1 MFTKDIGID
10 LGTANTLVYMKG
22 RGIIMREPSVV
33 AVDPRSDELRVR
45 SVGHEAKAVIGRAP
59 GSIVAVRPLKDGV
72 IADFDIT
79 AAMLQSFI
87 RQACGS
93 TLLARP
99 RVVICVPSGVTEV
112 ERRAVR
118 QAAAKAGARQVTVI
132 EEPMAAAIG
141 SGGKTCR
148 IFTGSYTGTGTT
160 SVSIPTPFYPVLA
173 FVQSAGMATALCLF
187 RSADTVQN
195 NKDFGVGDG
204 KSLTV
209 TWGARQLSWVCS
221 SGGTMSS
228 TYAGNSKNVEY
239 HYVIVGFDNAGA

>member
-1 MFTKDIGID
+1 MKKTDNYSLPQWEKQDFIKMEDFND
-10 LGTANTLVYMKG
+10 LTQKTDAALKAHDTALGEK
-22 RGIIMREPSVV
+22 
-33 AVDPRSDELRVR
+33 
-45 SVGHEAKAVIGRAP
+45 
-59 GSIVAVRPLKDGV
+59 
-72 IADFDIT
+72 
-79 AAMLQSFI
+79 
-87 RQACGS
+87 
-93 TLLARP
+93 
-99 RVVICVPSGVTEV
+99 
-112 ERRAVR
+112 
-118 QAAAKAGARQVTVI
+118 AAATALTAEAENRSAALAALQASL
-132 EEPMAAAIG
+132 AAAIG

-148 IFTGSYTGTGTT
+148 IFTGSYTGTGST

>member
-1 MFTKDIGID
+1 MKKTDNYSLPQWEKQDFIKMEDFNDAFGKTDAALKAHD
-10 LGTANTLVYMKG
+10 TA
-22 RGIIMREPSVV
+22 
-33 AVDPRSDELRVR
+33 
-45 SVGHEAKAVIGRAP
+45 
-59 GSIVAVRPLKDGV
+59 
-72 IADFDIT
+72 
-79 AAMLQSFI
+79 
-87 RQACGS
+87 
-93 TLLARP
+93 LA
-99 RVVICVPSGVTEV
+99 EK
-112 ERRAVR
+112 
-118 QAAAKAGARQVTVI
+118 AAATALATEAENRSAALAALQASL
-132 EEPMAAAIG
+132 AAAIG

-148 IFTGSYTGTGTT
+148 IFTGSYTGTGST

-173 FVQSAGMATALCLF
+173 FVQSAGMATAFCLF

-239 HYVIVGFDNAGA
+239 HYVIVGFDNADA

>member
-1 MFTKDIGID
+1 MKKTDNYSLPQWEKQDFIKMEDFNDAFGKTDAALKANADA
-10 LGTANTLVYMKG
+10 TATGLNAE
-22 RGIIMREPSVV
+22 I
-33 AVDPRSDELRVR
+33 AARS
-45 SVGHEAKAVIGRAP
+45 EADAALQ
-59 GSIVAVRPLKDGV
+59 AAL
-72 IADFDIT
+72 T
-79 AAMLQSFI
+79 AAV
-87 RQACGS
+87 G
-93 TLLARP
+93 TT
-99 RVVICVPSGVTEV
+99 GYN
-112 ERRAVR
+112 
-118 QAAAKAGARQVTVI
+118 
-132 EEPMAAAIG
+132 
-141 SGGKTCR
+141 CR
-148 IFTGSYTGTGTT
+148 MIAGSYTGTGST

>member
-1 MFTKDIGID
+1 MKKTDNYSLPQWEKRDFIKMEDFNDAFGKTDAALKAHDTA
-10 LGTANTLVYMKG
+10 LGEK
-22 RGIIMREPSVV
+22 
-33 AVDPRSDELRVR
+33 
-45 SVGHEAKAVIGRAP
+45 
-59 GSIVAVRPLKDGV
+59 
-72 IADFDIT
+72 
-79 AAMLQSFI
+79 
-87 RQACGS
+87 
-93 TLLARP
+93 
-99 RVVICVPSGVTEV
+99 
-112 ERRAVR
+112 
-118 QAAAKAGARQVTVI
+118 AAATALAAEAENRSAALAALQT
-132 EEPMAAAIG
+132 ALSAAIG

-148 IFTGSYTGTGTT
+148 IFTGSYTGTGST

-221 SGGTMSS
+221 SGGTMRS

-239 HYVIVGFDNAGA
+239 HYVSVGFDNAGA

>member
-1 MFTKDIGID
+1 MEDFNDAFGKTDAALKAHDTA
-10 LGTANTLVYMKG
+10 LGEK
-22 RGIIMREPSVV
+22 
-33 AVDPRSDELRVR
+33 
-45 SVGHEAKAVIGRAP
+45 
-59 GSIVAVRPLKDGV
+59 
-72 IADFDIT
+72 
-79 AAMLQSFI
+79 
-87 RQACGS
+87 
-93 TLLARP
+93 
-99 RVVICVPSGVTEV
+99 
-112 ERRAVR
+112 
-118 QAAAKAGARQVTVI
+118 AAATALAAEAENRSAALAALQT
-132 EEPMAAAIG
+132 ALSAAIG

-173 FVQSAGMATALCLF
+173 FVQSAGMATAFCLF

>member
-1 MFTKDIGID
+1 MKKTDNYSLPQWEKQDFIKMEDFNDAFGKTDAALKAHDTA
-10 LGTANTLVYMKG
+10 LGEK
-22 RGIIMREPSVV
+22 
-33 AVDPRSDELRVR
+33 
-45 SVGHEAKAVIGRAP
+45 
-59 GSIVAVRPLKDGV
+59 
-72 IADFDIT
+72 
-79 AAMLQSFI
+79 
-87 RQACGS
+87 
-93 TLLARP
+93 
-99 RVVICVPSGVTEV
+99 
-112 ERRAVR
+112 
-118 QAAAKAGARQVTVI
+118 AAATALAAEAENRSAALAALQT
-132 EEPMAAAIG
+132 ALSAAIG

-148 IFTGSYTGTGTT
+148 IFTGSYTGTGSS

-228 TYAGNSKNVEY
+228 IYAGNSKNVEY

>member
-1 MFTKDIGID
+1 MKKTDNYSLPQWEKQDFIKMEDFNDAFGKTDAALKAHDTA
-10 LGTANTLVYMKG
+10 LGEK
-22 RGIIMREPSVV
+22 
-33 AVDPRSDELRVR
+33 
-45 SVGHEAKAVIGRAP
+45 
-59 GSIVAVRPLKDGV
+59 
-72 IADFDIT
+72 
-79 AAMLQSFI
+79 
-87 RQACGS
+87 
-93 TLLARP
+93 
-99 RVVICVPSGVTEV
+99 
-112 ERRAVR
+112 
-118 QAAAKAGARQVTVI
+118 AAATALAAEAENRSAALAALQT
-132 EEPMAAAIG
+132 ALSAAIG

-148 IFTGSYTGTGTT
+148 IFTGSYTGTGST

-195 NKDFGVGDG
+195 DKDFGVGDG

>member
-1 MFTKDIGID
+1 MKKTDNYSLPQWEKQDFIKMEDFND
-10 LGTANTLVYMKG
+10 LTRKTDAALKAHDTALGEK
-22 RGIIMREPSVV
+22 
-33 AVDPRSDELRVR
+33 
-45 SVGHEAKAVIGRAP
+45 
-59 GSIVAVRPLKDGV
+59 
-72 IADFDIT
+72 
-79 AAMLQSFI
+79 
-87 RQACGS
+87 
-93 TLLARP
+93 
-99 RVVICVPSGVTEV
+99 
-112 ERRAVR
+112 
-118 QAAAKAGARQVTVI
+118 AAATALAAEAENRSAALAALQTAL
-132 EEPMAAAIG
+132 AAAIG

-148 IFTGSYTGTGTT
+148 IITGSYTGTGST
-160 SVSIPTPFYPVLA
+160 SVSISTPFYPVLA

-228 TYAGNSKNVEY
+228 IYAGNSKNVEY

>member
-1 MFTKDIGID
+1 MKKTDNYSLPQWEKQDFIKMEDFNDAFGKTDAVLKAHD
-10 LGTANTLVYMKG
+10 TALAEKATATALAAEAEN
-22 RGIIMREPSVV
+22 
-33 AVDPRSDELRVR
+33 RS
-45 SVGHEAKAVIGRAP
+45 
-59 GSIVAVRPLKDGV
+59 
-72 IADFDIT
+72 
-79 AAMLQSFI
+79 AALAALQAS
-87 RQACGS
+87 
-93 TLLARP
+93 L
-99 RVVICVPSGVTEV
+99 
-112 ERRAVR
+112 
-118 QAAAKAGARQVTVI
+118 
-132 EEPMAAAIG
+132 AAAIG

-148 IFTGSYTGTGTT
+148 IFTGSYTGTGST
-160 SVSIPTPFYPVLA
+160 SVSISTPFYPVLA

-195 NKDFGVGDG
+195 NKDFGVSDG

>member
-1 MFTKDIGID
+1 MKKTDNYSLPQWEKQDFIKMEDFNDAFGKTDAALKAHDTA
-10 LGTANTLVYMKG
+10 LGEK
-22 RGIIMREPSVV
+22 
-33 AVDPRSDELRVR
+33 
-45 SVGHEAKAVIGRAP
+45 
-59 GSIVAVRPLKDGV
+59 
-72 IADFDIT
+72 
-79 AAMLQSFI
+79 
-87 RQACGS
+87 
-93 TLLARP
+93 
-99 RVVICVPSGVTEV
+99 
-112 ERRAVR
+112 
-118 QAAAKAGARQVTVI
+118 AAATALAAEAENRSAALAALQT
-132 EEPMAAAIG
+132 ALSAAIG

-148 IFTGSYTGTGTT
+148 IFTGSYTGTGST

>member
-1 MFTKDIGID
+1 MKKTDNYSLPQWEKQDFIKMEDFNDAFGKTDAALKAHDTA
-10 LGTANTLVYMKG
+10 LGEK
-22 RGIIMREPSVV
+22 
-33 AVDPRSDELRVR
+33 
-45 SVGHEAKAVIGRAP
+45 
-59 GSIVAVRPLKDGV
+59 
-72 IADFDIT
+72 
-79 AAMLQSFI
+79 
-87 RQACGS
+87 
-93 TLLARP
+93 
-99 RVVICVPSGVTEV
+99 
-112 ERRAVR
+112 
-118 QAAAKAGARQVTVI
+118 AAATALAAEAENRSAALAALQTAL
-132 EEPMAAAIG
+132 AAAIG

-148 IFTGSYTGTGTT
+148 IITGSYTGTGST

-228 TYAGNSKNVEY
+228 IYAGNSKNVEY

>member
-1 MFTKDIGID
+1 MKKTDNYSLPQWEKQDFIKMEDFNDAFGKTDAALKAHDTA
-10 LGTANTLVYMKG
+10 LGEK
-22 RGIIMREPSVV
+22 
-33 AVDPRSDELRVR
+33 
-45 SVGHEAKAVIGRAP
+45 
-59 GSIVAVRPLKDGV
+59 
-72 IADFDIT
+72 
-79 AAMLQSFI
+79 
-87 RQACGS
+87 
-93 TLLARP
+93 
-99 RVVICVPSGVTEV
+99 
-112 ERRAVR
+112 
-118 QAAAKAGARQVTVI
+118 AAATALAAEAENRSAALAALQASL
-132 EEPMAAAIG
+132 AAAIG

-148 IFTGSYTGTGTT
+148 IFTGSYTGTGST
-160 SVSIPTPFYPVLA
+160 SVSISTPFYPVLA

>member
-1 MFTKDIGID
+1 MKRTDNYSLPQWEKQDFIKMEDFNDMTRKTDAALKAHD
-10 LGTANTLVYMKG
+10 TALGEK
-22 RGIIMREPSVV
+22 
-33 AVDPRSDELRVR
+33 
-45 SVGHEAKAVIGRAP
+45 
-59 GSIVAVRPLKDGV
+59 
-72 IADFDIT
+72 
-79 AAMLQSFI
+79 
-87 RQACGS
+87 
-93 TLLARP
+93 
-99 RVVICVPSGVTEV
+99 
-112 ERRAVR
+112 
-118 QAAAKAGARQVTVI
+118 AAATALAAEAENRSAALAALQASL
-132 EEPMAAAIG
+132 AAAIG

>member
-1 MFTKDIGID
+1 MKKTDNYSLPQWEKQDFIKMEDFNDAFGKTDAALKAHDTA
-10 LGTANTLVYMKG
+10 LGEK
-22 RGIIMREPSVV
+22 
-33 AVDPRSDELRVR
+33 
-45 SVGHEAKAVIGRAP
+45 
-59 GSIVAVRPLKDGV
+59 
-72 IADFDIT
+72 
-79 AAMLQSFI
+79 
-87 RQACGS
+87 
-93 TLLARP
+93 
-99 RVVICVPSGVTEV
+99 
-112 ERRAVR
+112 
-118 QAAAKAGARQVTVI
+118 AAATALAAEAENRSAALAALQT
-132 EEPMAAAIG
+132 ALSAAIG

-148 IFTGSYTGTGTT
+148 IFTGSYTGTGST

-221 SGGTMSS
+221 SGDTMSS

>member
-1 MFTKDIGID
+1 MKKTDNYSLPQWEKQDFIKMEDFND
-10 LGTANTLVYMKG
+10 LTQKADAALKAHDTALEEKATATALAAEAEN
-22 RGIIMREPSVV
+22 
-33 AVDPRSDELRVR
+33 RS
-45 SVGHEAKAVIGRAP
+45 
-59 GSIVAVRPLKDGV
+59 
-72 IADFDIT
+72 T
-79 AAMLQSFI
+79 ALAALQAS
-87 RQACGS
+87 
-93 TLLARP
+93 L
-99 RVVICVPSGVTEV
+99 
-112 ERRAVR
+112 
-118 QAAAKAGARQVTVI
+118 
-132 EEPMAAAIG
+132 AAAIG

-148 IFTGSYTGTGTT
+148 IFTGSYTGTGST

-173 FVQSAGMATALCLF
+173 FVQSAGMATAFCLF

-228 TYAGNSKNVEY
+228 TYAGNSRNVEY

>member
-1 MFTKDIGID
+1 MKKTDNYSLPQWEKQDFIKMEDFNDAFGKTDAALKAHD
-10 LGTANTLVYMKG
+10 TA
-22 RGIIMREPSVV
+22 
-33 AVDPRSDELRVR
+33 
-45 SVGHEAKAVIGRAP
+45 
-59 GSIVAVRPLKDGV
+59 
-72 IADFDIT
+72 
-79 AAMLQSFI
+79 
-87 RQACGS
+87 
-93 TLLARP
+93 LA
-99 RVVICVPSGVTEV
+99 EK
-112 ERRAVR
+112 
-118 QAAAKAGARQVTVI
+118 AAATALAAEAENRSAALAALQT
-132 EEPMAAAIG
+132 ALSAAIG

-148 IFTGSYTGTGTT
+148 IFTGSYTGTGSS

-228 TYAGNSKNVEY
+228 IYAGNSKNVEY

>member
-1 MFTKDIGID
+1 MKKTDNYSLPQWEKQDFIKMEDFNDAFGKTDAALKAHD
-10 LGTANTLVYMKG
+10 TA
-22 RGIIMREPSVV
+22 
-33 AVDPRSDELRVR
+33 
-45 SVGHEAKAVIGRAP
+45 
-59 GSIVAVRPLKDGV
+59 
-72 IADFDIT
+72 
-79 AAMLQSFI
+79 
-87 RQACGS
+87 
-93 TLLARP
+93 LA
-99 RVVICVPSGVTEV
+99 EK
-112 ERRAVR
+112 
-118 QAAAKAGARQVTVI
+118 AAATALAAEAENRSAALAALQT
-132 EEPMAAAIG
+132 ALSAAIG

-148 IFTGSYTGTGTT
+148 IFTGSYTGTGST
-160 SVSIPTPFYPVLA
+160 SVSISTPFYPVLA

-228 TYAGNSKNVEY
+228 IYAGNSKNVEY

>member
-1 MFTKDIGID
+1 MKKTDNYSLPQWEKQDFIKMEDFNDAFGKTDAALKAHDTA
-10 LGTANTLVYMKG
+10 LGEK
-22 RGIIMREPSVV
+22 
-33 AVDPRSDELRVR
+33 
-45 SVGHEAKAVIGRAP
+45 
-59 GSIVAVRPLKDGV
+59 
-72 IADFDIT
+72 
-79 AAMLQSFI
+79 
-87 RQACGS
+87 
-93 TLLARP
+93 
-99 RVVICVPSGVTEV
+99 
-112 ERRAVR
+112 
-118 QAAAKAGARQVTVI
+118 AAATALAAEAENRSAALAALQT
-132 EEPMAAAIG
+132 ALSAAIG

-148 IFTGSYTGTGTT
+148 IFTGSYTGTGST

-228 TYAGNSKNVEY
+228 IYAGNSKNVEY

>member
-1 MFTKDIGID
+1 MKKTDNYSLPQWEKQDFIKMEDFNDAFGKTDAALKAHDTA
-10 LGTANTLVYMKG
+10 LGEK
-22 RGIIMREPSVV
+22 
-33 AVDPRSDELRVR
+33 
-45 SVGHEAKAVIGRAP
+45 
-59 GSIVAVRPLKDGV
+59 
-72 IADFDIT
+72 
-79 AAMLQSFI
+79 
-87 RQACGS
+87 
-93 TLLARP
+93 
-99 RVVICVPSGVTEV
+99 
-112 ERRAVR
+112 
-118 QAAAKAGARQVTVI
+118 AAATALAAEAENRSAALAALQT
-132 EEPMAAAIG
+132 ALSAAIG

>member
-1 MFTKDIGID
+1 MKKTDNYSLPQWEKQDFIKMEDFNDAFGKTDAALMAHD
-10 LGTANTLVYMKG
+10 TALGEK
-22 RGIIMREPSVV
+22 
-33 AVDPRSDELRVR
+33 
-45 SVGHEAKAVIGRAP
+45 
-59 GSIVAVRPLKDGV
+59 
-72 IADFDIT
+72 
-79 AAMLQSFI
+79 
-87 RQACGS
+87 
-93 TLLARP
+93 
-99 RVVICVPSGVTEV
+99 
-112 ERRAVR
+112 
-118 QAAAKAGARQVTVI
+118 AAATALAAEAENRSAALAALQT
-132 EEPMAAAIG
+132 ALSAAIG

-148 IFTGSYTGTGTT
+148 IFTGSYTGTGSS

-228 TYAGNSKNVEY
+228 IYAGNSKNVEY

>member
-1 MFTKDIGID
+1 MEDFNDAFGKTDAALKAHDTA
-10 LGTANTLVYMKG
+10 LGEK
-22 RGIIMREPSVV
+22 
-33 AVDPRSDELRVR
+33 
-45 SVGHEAKAVIGRAP
+45 
-59 GSIVAVRPLKDGV
+59 
-72 IADFDIT
+72 
-79 AAMLQSFI
+79 
-87 RQACGS
+87 
-93 TLLARP
+93 
-99 RVVICVPSGVTEV
+99 
-112 ERRAVR
+112 
-118 QAAAKAGARQVTVI
+118 AAATALAAEAENRSAALAALQT
-132 EEPMAAAIG
+132 ALSAAIG

-148 IFTGSYTGTGTT
+148 IFTGSYTGTGST

>member
-1 MFTKDIGID
+1 MGDQHEKTDNYSLPQWEKQDFIKMEDFNDAFGKTDAALKAHDTA
-10 LGTANTLVYMKG
+10 LGEK
-22 RGIIMREPSVV
+22 
-33 AVDPRSDELRVR
+33 
-45 SVGHEAKAVIGRAP
+45 
-59 GSIVAVRPLKDGV
+59 
-72 IADFDIT
+72 
-79 AAMLQSFI
+79 
-87 RQACGS
+87 
-93 TLLARP
+93 
-99 RVVICVPSGVTEV
+99 
-112 ERRAVR
+112 
-118 QAAAKAGARQVTVI
+118 AAATALAAEAENRSAALAALQT
-132 EEPMAAAIG
+132 ALSAAIG

-148 IFTGSYTGTGTT
+148 IFTGSYTGTGSS

-228 TYAGNSKNVEY
+228 IYAGNSKNVEY

>member
-1 MFTKDIGID
+1 MKKTDNYSLPQWEKQDFIKMEDFNDAFGKTDAALKAHDTA
-10 LGTANTLVYMKG
+10 LGEK
-22 RGIIMREPSVV
+22 
-33 AVDPRSDELRVR
+33 
-45 SVGHEAKAVIGRAP
+45 
-59 GSIVAVRPLKDGV
+59 
-72 IADFDIT
+72 
-79 AAMLQSFI
+79 
-87 RQACGS
+87 
-93 TLLARP
+93 
-99 RVVICVPSGVTEV
+99 
-112 ERRAVR
+112 
-118 QAAAKAGARQVTVI
+118 AAATALAAEAENRSAALAALQASL
-132 EEPMAAAIG
+132 AAAIG

-148 IFTGSYTGTGTT
+148 IFTGSYTGTGST

-209 TWGARQLSWVCS
+209 TWGTRQLSWVCS

>member
-1 MFTKDIGID
+1 MKKTDNYSLPQWEKRDFIKMEDFNDAFGKTDAALKAHDTA
-10 LGTANTLVYMKG
+10 LGEK
-22 RGIIMREPSVV
+22 
-33 AVDPRSDELRVR
+33 
-45 SVGHEAKAVIGRAP
+45 
-59 GSIVAVRPLKDGV
+59 
-72 IADFDIT
+72 
-79 AAMLQSFI
+79 
-87 RQACGS
+87 
-93 TLLARP
+93 
-99 RVVICVPSGVTEV
+99 
-112 ERRAVR
+112 
-118 QAAAKAGARQVTVI
+118 AAATALAAEAENRSAALAALQT
-132 EEPMAAAIG
+132 ALSAAIG

>member
-1 MFTKDIGID
+1 MKKTDNYSLPQWEKQDFIKMEDFNDAFGKTDAALKANADA
-10 LGTANTLVYMKG
+10 TATG
-22 RGIIMREPSVV
+22 
-33 AVDPRSDELRVR
+33 LRA
-45 SVGHEAKAVIGRAP
+45 E
-59 GSIVAVRPLKDGV
+59 
-72 IADFDIT
+72 T
-79 AAMLQSFI
+79 AARGEADAAL
-87 RQACGS
+87 
-93 TLLARP
+93 
-99 RVVICVPSGVTEV
+99 
-112 ERRAVR
+112 
-118 QAAAKAGARQVTVI
+118 QAALT
-132 EEPMAAAIG
+132 AAVG
-141 SGGKTCR
+141 TTGYNCR
-148 IFTGSYTGTGTT
+148 MIAGSYTGTGTT

>member
-1 MFTKDIGID
+1 MKKTDNYSLPQWEKQDFIKMEDFNDAFGKTDAALKAHD
-10 LGTANTLVYMKG
+10 TA
-22 RGIIMREPSVV
+22 
-33 AVDPRSDELRVR
+33 
-45 SVGHEAKAVIGRAP
+45 
-59 GSIVAVRPLKDGV
+59 
-72 IADFDIT
+72 
-79 AAMLQSFI
+79 
-87 RQACGS
+87 
-93 TLLARP
+93 LA
-99 RVVICVPSGVTEV
+99 EK
-112 ERRAVR
+112 
-118 QAAAKAGARQVTVI
+118 AAATALAAEAENRSAALAALQASL
-132 EEPMAAAIG
+132 AAAIG

-148 IFTGSYTGTGTT
+148 IFTGSYTGTGST

-239 HYVIVGFDNAGA
+239 HYVIVGFDNADA

>member
-1 MFTKDIGID
+1 MKKTDNYSLPQWEKQDFIKMEDFNDAFGKTDAALKAHDTA
-10 LGTANTLVYMKG
+10 LGEK
-22 RGIIMREPSVV
+22 
-33 AVDPRSDELRVR
+33 
-45 SVGHEAKAVIGRAP
+45 
-59 GSIVAVRPLKDGV
+59 
-72 IADFDIT
+72 
-79 AAMLQSFI
+79 
-87 RQACGS
+87 
-93 TLLARP
+93 
-99 RVVICVPSGVTEV
+99 
-112 ERRAVR
+112 
-118 QAAAKAGARQVTVI
+118 AAATALAAEAENRSAALAALQT
-132 EEPMAAAIG
+132 ALSAAIG

-148 IFTGSYTGTGTT
+148 IFTGSYTGTGST
-160 SVSIPTPFYPVLA
+160 SVSISTPFYPVLA

-228 TYAGNSKNVEY
+228 IYAGNSKNVEY